1 MYRKIDMSG
10 RVCVPSEMRE
20 RINLDVNSEVKIELL
35 DNKIIIT
42 NAKKEDT
49 LNDLKEKVKSLSKK
63 NTKDK
68 ELIINEIVNTID
80 ALK

>member
-68 ELIINEIVNTID
+68 ELIIDEIVNTID

>member
-80 ALK
+80 TLK

>member
-49 LNDLKEKVKSLSKK
+49 LNDLKEKVKSLSKN

-68 ELIINEIVNTID
+68 ELIIDEIVNTID

>member
-68 ELIINEIVNTID
+68 ELIIDEIVNAID

>member
-68 ELIINEIVNTID
+68 ELIIDEIVNTID
-80 ALK
+80 TLK